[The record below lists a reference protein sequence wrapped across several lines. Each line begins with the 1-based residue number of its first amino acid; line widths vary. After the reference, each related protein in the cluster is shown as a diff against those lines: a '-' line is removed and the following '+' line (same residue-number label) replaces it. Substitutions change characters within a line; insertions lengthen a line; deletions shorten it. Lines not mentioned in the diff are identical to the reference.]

1 MKVLGITGGVGSG
14 KSEVLNYLRETYGAV
29 VCQMD
34 ETAKRLQEKG
44 TGCFRKIAEAFGP
57 EPSASLAIF
66 RTTEAF
72 GPEIIGAGGELDRE
86 KLGARVF
93 SDPEQLRLLNSIVHP
108 EVLLSV
114 SADIRKHGEAGT
126 RLYVVEAA
134 LLPDVGGELCD
145 EIWYIYASEEVR
157 RERLKASR
165 HYSDEKITDM
175 IASQPSEETF
185 RRACTAVID
194 NSGPF
199 ENTER
204 QIGERLRL

>member
-14 KSEVLNYLRETYGAV
+14 KSEVLNYLREAYGAV

-44 TGCFRKIAEAFGP
+44 TGCFRKIAE
-57 EPSASLAIF
+57 
-66 RTTEAF
+66 TF
-72 GPEIIGAGGELDRE
+72 GPEIIGADGELDRK

-108 EVLLSV
+108 EVLRSV
-114 SADIRKHGEAGT
+114 SADIRKHTEEGT
-126 RLYVVEAA
+126 PLYVVEAA

-145 EIWYIYASEEVR
+145 EIWYIYVSEEVR

-165 HYSDEKITDM
+165 HYPDEKITDM

-194 NSGPF
+194 NSGTF

>member
-14 KSEVLNYLRETYGAV
+14 KSEVLNYLREAYGAV

-57 EPSASLAIF
+57 E
-66 RTTEAF
+66 
-72 GPEIIGAGGELDRE
+72 IIGADGELDRK

-108 EVLLSV
+108 EVLRSV
-114 SADIRKHGEAGT
+114 SADIGKHTEEGT
-126 RLYVVEAA
+126 PLYVVEAA

>member
-14 KSEVLNYLRETYGAV
+14 KSEVLNYLREAYGAV

-57 EPSASLAIF
+57 E
-66 RTTEAF
+66 
-72 GPEIIGAGGELDRE
+72 IIGADGELDRK

-108 EVLLSV
+108 EVLRSV
-114 SADIRKHGEAGT
+114 SADIRKHTEEGT
-126 RLYVVEAA
+126 PLYVVEAA

-145 EIWYIYASEEVR
+145 EIWYIYVSEEVR

>member
-14 KSEVLNYLRETYGAV
+14 KSEVFNYLREAYGAV

-57 EPSASLAIF
+57 E
-66 RTTEAF
+66 
-72 GPEIIGAGGELDRE
+72 IIGADGELDRK

-108 EVLLSV
+108 EVLRSV
-114 SADIRKHGEAGT
+114 SADIRKHTEEGT
-126 RLYVVEAA
+126 PLYVVEAA

-145 EIWYIYASEEVR
+145 EIWYIYVSEEVR

-165 HYSDEKITDM
+165 HYPDEKITDM

>member
-1 MKVLGITGGVGSG
+1 M
-14 KSEVLNYLRETYGAV
+14 NYLREAYGAV

-57 EPSASLAIF
+57 E
-66 RTTEAF
+66 
-72 GPEIIGAGGELDRE
+72 IIGADGELDRK

-108 EVLLSV
+108 EVLRSV
-114 SADIRKHGEAGT
+114 SADIRKHTEEGT
-126 RLYVVEAA
+126 PLYVVEAA

>member
-14 KSEVLNYLRETYGAV
+14 KSEVLNYLREAYGAV

-44 TGCFRKIAEAFGP
+44 TGCFRKI
-57 EPSASLAIF
+57 
-66 RTTEAF
+66 TEAF
-72 GPEIIGAGGELDRE
+72 GPEIIGADGELDRK

-108 EVLLSV
+108 EVLRSV
-114 SADIRKHGEAGT
+114 SADIRKHTEEGT
-126 RLYVVEAA
+126 PLYVVEAA

-194 NSGPF
+194 NSGTF

>member
-14 KSEVLNYLRETYGAV
+14 KSEVLNYLREAYGAV

-57 EPSASLAIF
+57 E
-66 RTTEAF
+66 
-72 GPEIIGAGGELDRE
+72 IIGADGELDRK

-108 EVLLSV
+108 EVLRSV
-114 SADIRKHGEAGT
+114 SADIRKHTEEGT
-126 RLYVVEAA
+126 PLYVVEAA

>member
-14 KSEVLNYLRETYGAV
+14 KSEVLNYLREAYGAV

-44 TGCFRKIAEAFGP
+44 TGCFRKIAE
-57 EPSASLAIF
+57 
-66 RTTEAF
+66 TF
-72 GPEIIGAGGELDRE
+72 GPEIIGADGELDRK

-108 EVLLSV
+108 EVLRSV
-114 SADIRKHGEAGT
+114 SADIRKHTEEGT
-126 RLYVVEAA
+126 PLYVVEAA

-145 EIWYIYASEEVR
+145 EIWYIYVSEEVR

-194 NSGPF
+194 NSGTF

>member
-14 KSEVLNYLRETYGAV
+14 KREVLNYLREAYGAV

-57 EPSASLAIF
+57 E
-66 RTTEAF
+66 
-72 GPEIIGAGGELDRE
+72 IIGADGELDRK

-108 EVLLSV
+108 EVLRSV
-114 SADIRKHGEAGT
+114 SADIRKHTEEGT
-126 RLYVVEAA
+126 PLYVVEAA

-145 EIWYIYASEEVR
+145 EIWYIYVSEEVR

-194 NSGPF
+194 NSGTF

>member
-14 KSEVLNYLRETYGAV
+14 KSEVLNYLREAYGAV

-57 EPSASLAIF
+57 E
-66 RTTEAF
+66 
-72 GPEIIGAGGELDRE
+72 IIGADGELDRK

-108 EVLLSV
+108 EVLRSV
-114 SADIRKHGEAGT
+114 SADIRKHTEEGT
-126 RLYVVEAA
+126 PLYVVEAA

-165 HYSDEKITDM
+165 HYSDGKITDM

>member
-1 MKVLGITGGVGSG
+1 M
-14 KSEVLNYLRETYGAV
+14 NYLREAYGAV

-57 EPSASLAIF
+57 E
-66 RTTEAF
+66 
-72 GPEIIGAGGELDRE
+72 IIGADGELDRK

-93 SDPEQLRLLNSIVHP
+93 SDSEQLRLLNSIVHP
-108 EVLLSV
+108 EVLRSV
-114 SADIRKHGEAGT
+114 SADIRKHTEEGT
-126 RLYVVEAA
+126 PLYVVEAA

-145 EIWYIYASEEVR
+145 EIWYIYVSEEVR

-165 HYSDEKITDM
+165 HYPDEKITDM

-194 NSGPF
+194 NSGTF

>member
-14 KSEVLNYLRETYGAV
+14 KSEVLNYLREAYGAV

-44 TGCFRKIAEAFGP
+44 TGCFRKI
-57 EPSASLAIF
+57 
-66 RTTEAF
+66 TEAF

>member
-14 KSEVLNYLRETYGAV
+14 KSEVLNYLREEYGAV

-57 EPSASLAIF
+57 E
-66 RTTEAF
+66 
-72 GPEIIGAGGELDRE
+72 IIGADGELDRK

-108 EVLLSV
+108 EVLRSV
-114 SADIRKHGEAGT
+114 SADIRKHTEEGT
-126 RLYVVEAA
+126 PLYVVEAA

>member
-14 KSEVLNYLRETYGAV
+14 KSEVLNYLREAYGAV

-44 TGCFRKIAEAFGP
+44 TGCFRKIAE
-57 EPSASLAIF
+57 
-66 RTTEAF
+66 TF
-72 GPEIIGAGGELDRE
+72 GPEIIGADGELDRK

-93 SDPEQLRLLNSIVHP
+93 SDPEHLRLLNSIVHP
-108 EVLLSV
+108 EVLRSV
-114 SADIRKHGEAGT
+114 SADIRKHTEEGT
-126 RLYVVEAA
+126 PLYVVEAA

>member
-14 KSEVLNYLRETYGAV
+14 KSEVLNYLREAYGAV

-57 EPSASLAIF
+57 E
-66 RTTEAF
+66 
-72 GPEIIGAGGELDRE
+72 IIGADGELDRK

-93 SDPEQLRLLNSIVHP
+93 SDSEQLRLLNSIVHP

-114 SADIRKHGEAGT
+114 SADIRKHTEEGT
-126 RLYVVEAA
+126 PLYVVEAA

-145 EIWYIYASEEVR
+145 EIWYIYVSEEVR

-194 NSGPF
+194 NSGTF

>member
-14 KSEVLNYLRETYGAV
+14 KSEVLNYLREAYGAV

-44 TGCFRKIAEAFGP
+44 TGCFRKI
-57 EPSASLAIF
+57 
-66 RTTEAF
+66 TEAF
-72 GPEIIGAGGELDRE
+72 GPEIIGADGELDRK

-108 EVLLSV
+108 EVLRSV
-114 SADIRKHGEAGT
+114 SADIRKHTEEGT
-126 RLYVVEAA
+126 PLYVVEAA

-145 EIWYIYASEEVR
+145 EIWYIYVSEEVR

-194 NSGPF
+194 NSGTF

>member
-14 KSEVLNYLRETYGAV
+14 KSEVLNYLREAYGAV

-44 TGCFRKIAEAFGP
+44 TGCFRKI
-57 EPSASLAIF
+57 
-66 RTTEAF
+66 TEAF
-72 GPEIIGAGGELDRE
+72 GPEIIGADGELDRK

-108 EVLLSV
+108 EVLRSV
-114 SADIRKHGEAGT
+114 SADIRKHTEEGT
-126 RLYVVEAA
+126 PLYVVEAA

-145 EIWYIYASEEVR
+145 EIWYIYASEEAR

-175 IASQPSEETF
+175 IASQPSEDTF

-194 NSGPF
+194 NSGTF

>member
-14 KSEVLNYLRETYGAV
+14 KSEVLNYLREAYGAV

-57 EPSASLAIF
+57 E
-66 RTTEAF
+66 
-72 GPEIIGAGGELDRE
+72 IIGADGELDRK

-108 EVLLSV
+108 EVLRSV
-114 SADIRKHGEAGT
+114 SADIRKHAEEGT
-126 RLYVVEAA
+126 PLYVVEAA

-185 RRACTAVID
+185 RRVCTAVID

>member
-14 KSEVLNYLRETYGAV
+14 KSEVLNYLREAYGAV

-57 EPSASLAIF
+57 E
-66 RTTEAF
+66 
-72 GPEIIGAGGELDRE
+72 IIGADGELDRK

-108 EVLLSV
+108 EVLRSV
-114 SADIRKHGEAGT
+114 SADIRKHTEEGT
-126 RLYVVEAA
+126 PLYVVEAA

-194 NSGPF
+194 NSGTF

>member
-14 KSEVLNYLRETYGAV
+14 KSEVLNYLREAYGAV

-44 TGCFRKIAEAFGP
+44 TECFRKIAEAFGP
-57 EPSASLAIF
+57 E
-66 RTTEAF
+66 
-72 GPEIIGAGGELDRE
+72 IIGADGELDRK

-108 EVLLSV
+108 EVLRSV
-114 SADIRKHGEAGT
+114 SADIRKHGESGT

-157 RERLKASR
+157 RERLKVSR

>member
-14 KSEVLNYLRETYGAV
+14 KSEVLNYLREEYGAV

-57 EPSASLAIF
+57 E
-66 RTTEAF
+66 
-72 GPEIIGAGGELDRE
+72 IIGADGELDRK

-108 EVLLSV
+108 EVLRSV
-114 SADIRKHGEAGT
+114 SADIRKHTEEGT
-126 RLYVVEAA
+126 TLYVVEAA

>member
-14 KSEVLNYLRETYGAV
+14 KSEVLNYLREAYGAV

-57 EPSASLAIF
+57 E
-66 RTTEAF
+66 
-72 GPEIIGAGGELDRE
+72 IIGADGELDRK

-93 SDPEQLRLLNSIVHP
+93 SDSEQLRLLNSIVHP
-108 EVLLSV
+108 EVLRSV
-114 SADIRKHGEAGT
+114 SADIRKHTEEGT
-126 RLYVVEAA
+126 PLYVVEAA

-145 EIWYIYASEEVR
+145 EIWYIYVSEEVR

-194 NSGPF
+194 NSGTF

>member
-14 KSEVLNYLRETYGAV
+14 KSEVLNYLREAYGAV

-57 EPSASLAIF
+57 E
-66 RTTEAF
+66 
-72 GPEIIGAGGELDRE
+72 IIGADGELDRK

-108 EVLLSV
+108 EVLRSV
-114 SADIRKHGEAGT
+114 SADIRKHTEEGT
-126 RLYVVEAA
+126 PLYVVEAA

-145 EIWYIYASEEVR
+145 EIWYIYVSEEVR

-194 NSGPF
+194 NSGTF

>member
-14 KSEVLNYLRETYGAV
+14 KSEVLNYLREAYGAV

-34 ETAKRLQEKG
+34 ETAKRLQENG
-44 TGCFRKIAEAFGP
+44 PGCFRKIAE
-57 EPSASLAIF
+57 
-66 RTTEAF
+66 TF
-72 GPEIIGAGGELDRE
+72 GPEIIGADGELDRK

-108 EVLLSV
+108 EVLRSV
-114 SADIRKHGEAGT
+114 SADIRKHTEEGT
-126 RLYVVEAA
+126 PLYVVEAA

>member
-14 KSEVLNYLRETYGAV
+14 KSEVLNYLREAYGAV

-44 TGCFRKIAEAFGP
+44 TGCFRKI
-57 EPSASLAIF
+57 
-66 RTTEAF
+66 TEAF
-72 GPEIIGAGGELDRE
+72 GPEIIGADGELDRK

-114 SADIRKHGEAGT
+114 SADIRKHGEAGA

-185 RRACTAVID
+185 RQACTAVID

>member
-14 KSEVLNYLRETYGAV
+14 KSEVLNYLREAYGAV

-57 EPSASLAIF
+57 E
-66 RTTEAF
+66 
-72 GPEIIGAGGELDRE
+72 IIGADGELDRK

-108 EVLLSV
+108 EVLRSV
-114 SADIRKHGEAGT
+114 SADIRKHTEEGT
-126 RLYVVEAA
+126 PLYVVEAA

-145 EIWYIYASEEVR
+145 EIWYIYVEEAVR
-157 RERLKASR
+157 ENRLYYSR
-165 HYSDEKITDM
+165 GYDAARIKSIMRAQLPKEMFLEHSD
-175 IASQPSEETF
+175 
-185 RRACTAVID
+185 RVID
-194 NSGPF
+194 NSGVF
-199 ENTER
+199 AETMLQLDKIIKE
-204 QIGERLRL
+204 L

>member
-14 KSEVLNYLRETYGAV
+14 KSEVLNYLREAYGAV

-57 EPSASLAIF
+57 E
-66 RTTEAF
+66 
-72 GPEIIGAGGELDRE
+72 IIGADGELDRK

-93 SDPEQLRLLNSIVHP
+93 SDSEQLRLLNSIVHP
-108 EVLLSV
+108 EVLRSV
-114 SADIRKHGEAGT
+114 SADIRKHTEEGT
-126 RLYVVEAA
+126 PLYVVEAA

-194 NSGPF
+194 NSGTF